1 MPDSAHL
8 WAIGFD
14 DLTGAERLRDA
25 ITCLA
30 APVQHLLLLDLA
42 VLARNP
48 DGSYTL
54 DREPFPA
61 AGNIFDRGTVGFL
74 TGIALS
80 MPLYT
85 STAVGDM
92 LGLCG
97 TPIFKSVGI
106 DDKFIRDVQ
115 AMLKPGTS
123 AVLMLDYVGNLEE
136 VLRGLRGIG
145 GTVLKTN
152 VDVDRAKLLQ
162 STLRSSAPKNEP

>member
-1 MPDSAHL
+1 
-8 WAIGFD
+8 
-14 DLTGAERLRDA
+14 
-25 ITCLA
+25 
-30 APVQHLLLLDLA
+30 
-42 VLARNP
+42 
-48 DGSYTL
+48 
-54 DREPFPA
+54 
-61 AGNIFDRGTVGFL
+61 
-74 TGIALS
+74 
-80 MPLYT
+80 
-85 STAVGDM
+85 
-92 LGLCG
+92 
-97 TPIFKSVGI
+97 VGI